1 MVTGAQSANDIAL
14 KPTPTEPPMPKPITI
29 AIVDDEAAQTEFL
42 SRLVAAWAGE
52 RSVDVRI
59 HTFESA
65 LSLKFALG
73 DAGAFDI
80 LLLDVQM
87 PGMDGMELARRL
99 RERGDHA
106 PIVFI
111 SGFAEWLPQG
121 YDVDALNY
129 LLKPVKQSQLFA
141 VLDKAAARIAQE
153 PCYVLLNVEG
163 EMQRYEADSILYAE
177 AFSHTIELHMPRE
190 TLTLRMSMKELETLL
205 GEGFLRCHRS
215 YVVNV
220 RHIASISRTEITL
233 TSGAKLPLSRAM
245 YNAVN
250 EAFVAHNWRK

>member
-1 MVTGAQSANDIAL
+1 
-14 KPTPTEPPMPKPITI
+14 MPKPIPI
-29 AIVDDEAAQTEFL
+29 AIVDDEAAQTELL
-42 SRLVAAWAGE
+42 SRLVAAWASA
-52 RSVDVRI
+52 RSIDVRI

-65 LSLKFALG
+65 LALEFALG

-87 PGMDGMELARRL
+87 PGMDGLELARRL
-99 RERGDHA
+99 RERGDYA
-106 PIVFI
+106 QIVFI

-141 VLDKAAARIAQE
+141 VLDKAAARIAWE
-153 PCYVLLNVEG
+153 PRYVLLNIDG
-163 EMQRYEADSILYAE
+163 EVQRYKADSILYAE
-177 AFSHTIELHMPRE
+177 AFSHTIELHTSRE
-190 TLTLRMSMKELETLL
+190 TLTLRMPMKELETLL

-233 TSGAKLPLSRAM
+233 TGGAKLPLSRTM

-250 EAFVAHNWRK
+250 EAFVAYNWRK